1 MNLTPPKSTLFPYT
15 TLFRS
20 SGLWRS
26 VTERGGGP
34 TGSVTGCA
42 ARHEARHSPRLR
54 LGPPCSRPRPRPGV
68 AELGVVRRLYT
79 HTLEPK
85 SMKNAVLALVATLA
99 LAACDKPSPPNKP
112 SPP

>member
-26 VTERGGGP
+26 VTERGCGP

-54 LGPPCSRPRPRPGV
+54 LAPPCSHARPRPGV
-68 AELGVVRRLYT
+68 AELGVVRRRSRT
-79 HTLEPK
+79 PRMHEEEERFLEDAK
-85 SMKNAVLALVATLA
+85 SYHALLTAR
-99 LAACDKPSPPNKP
+99 
-112 SPP
+112 

>member
-26 VTERGGGP
+26 VTERGCGP

-54 LGPPCSRPRPRPGV
+54 LAPPWSQPRPRPGV
-68 AELGVVRRLYT
+68 AGSGEDRRVAPSTVGMALLLLGVLTTVSSPL
-79 HTLEPK
+79 
-85 SMKNAVLALVATLA
+85 LAT
-99 LAACDKPSPPNKP
+99 S
-112 SPP
+112 